1 MNHEQWI
8 SLLKIVLNQIQRLGG
23 DIDSLIIKDP
33 ISVIEINKVENQLGM
48 SIPLSY
54 KKVLLKYFSH
64 LEWGW
69 YFPDD
74 FSLDDKFQDIFGGRG
89 VLALSEL
96 VECENMRQELV
107 QDVFNDSADSYDQ
120 IWHNKLAFFNV
131 GNGDLFA
138 FDLNKN
144 EVDPPVVYLSHD
156 DGEMHGFILGN
167 NFIDFMN
174 KWSKIGFVGG
184 ESWSLLPFVDSQNS
198 GINLEGENVKEWQV
212 LLNL

>member
-8 SLLKIVLNQIQRLGG
+8 SLLKAVLNQIQRLGG
-23 DIDSLIIKDP
+23 EIDSLIIKDP
-33 ISVIEINKVENQLGM
+33 ISVTEINKVENQLGI

-54 KKVLLKYFSH
+54 KKVMLKCFSH

-74 FSLDDKFQDIFGGRG
+74 FPLDDKFQDIFGSRG

-107 QDVFNDSADSYDQ
+107 QDVFNDPADSYDQ

-138 FDLNKN
+138 FDLNKD
-144 EVDPPVVYLSHD
+144 EVDPPIVYLSHD

-198 GINLEGENVKEWQV
+198 GINLEGENVKEWKV
-212 LLNL
+212 VLNL